1 MAENRQLKDEIE
13 DLRDMVK
20 MNKIE
25 IDVLSKNSPSNRY
38 IEVISNYRMA
48 TENYQKKIELIDK
61 KLEEVTSEVR

>member
-20 MNKIE
+20 MNKVE

>member
-20 MNKIE
+20 MNKVE
-25 IDVLSKNSPSNRY
+25 IDVLSKNSPSSRY